1 MSEFVS
7 GGELGLILCRM
18 FAINPH
24 NVVAIEVS
32 ARIGEL
38 ASVTIQTRP
47 VVLGDPTMEQTF
59 QLVRSSDE

>member
-1 MSEFVS
+1 MSEPVS
-7 GGELGLILCRM
+7 GGELGLILCLM

-47 VVLGDPTMEQTF
+47 IVLGDLTTEQTF
-59 QLVRSSDE
+59 QLVRNEE